1 MTPILDTARI
11 SDVNSV
17 MFLNRIKKM
26 EGFELG
32 KETEKDV
39 FRPFTSLGQRKGYF
53 FLLFS
58 LKPSF
63 CNTEYYFWYKY
74 ESSSLFGGAS
84 PISASTAFFPPC
96 PVVSYLTSASLD
108 GLEDNFFANFKQAQI
123 LCRLLLGT
131 A

>member
-1 MTPILDTARI
+1 MTPILDTVRI

-26 EGFELG
+26 VGFELG
-32 KETEKDV
+32 KETKICFVFSRTWDKEK
-39 FRPFTSLGQRKGYF
+39 GIC

-84 PISASTAFFPPC
+84 PISASTAFFPPF
-96 PVVSYLTSASLD
+96 PVVS
-108 GLEDNFFANFKQAQI
+108 
-123 LCRLLLGT
+123 
-131 A
+131 

>member
-39 FRPFTSLGQRKGYF
+39 FRPFTSLGQRKGY
-53 FLLFS
+53 L
-58 LKPSF
+58 
-63 CNTEYYFWYKY
+63 
-74 ESSSLFGGAS
+74 
-84 PISASTAFFPPC
+84 
-96 PVVSYLTSASLD
+96 
-108 GLEDNFFANFKQAQI
+108 FFAFLTQTFI
-123 LCRLLLGT
+123 LQHRILLLVQI
-131 A
+131 